1 MQEAEAYYL
10 ESLALC
16 RQLNR
21 ETENAFTGTAL
32 ACSCERM
39 GDICLAGERLQEA
52 ERYHR
57 EGLELRRQLWEE
69 ARSLEAKRFLAVS
82 CEKMAQVYGR
92 TARADEALECYEES
106 LELFQQLAQEA
117 GTAESHDD
125 LASIYYEISL
135 LLPTRTGR
143 RMRKE
148 ACRIWERLA
157 QACPDAP
164 QYAYKLRMARK

>member
-1 MQEAEAYYL
+1 MGRGPEPGGEAVPGG
-10 ESLALC
+10 
-16 RQLNR
+16 QLR
-21 ETENAFTGTAL
+21 EDGT
-32 ACSCERM
+32 
-39 GDICLAGERLQEA
+39 
-52 ERYHR
+52 
-57 EGLELRRQLWEE
+57 
-69 ARSLEAKRFLAVS
+69 
-82 CEKMAQVYGR
+82 
-92 TARADEALECYEES
+92 EALECYEES